1 MIKKSKIYFLND
13 LKFMK
18 SNLFLIL
25 IFTFIQYLHSEEILC
40 ELRGTYETTYSI
52 PSRNYL
58 QDIGD
63 ALKNFTAGPYT
74 PFLVDKAKANI
85 SDKWDKEEFFVNQY
99 WNKDDISGEL
109 TLVDYEVDPAINWLL
124 NESNKEIK
132 RGDRSISLEES
143 FTPNTPHPS
152 LDEYVVDYYKVINS
166 LNLFTGKGRI
176 EGNIFMSGKEIK
188 NLKSPKVSFLA
199 RGQCG
204 PAKKKY

>member
-1 MIKKSKIYFLND
+1 LPLSLYL
-13 LKFMK
+13 L
-18 SNLFLIL
+18 LFHNI
-25 IFTFIQYLHSEEILC
+25 HGEEILC

-132 RGDRSISLEES
+132 RGERSIS
-143 FTPNTPHPS
+143 
-152 LDEYVVDYYKVINS
+152 
-166 LNLFTGKGRI
+166 
-176 EGNIFMSGKEIK
+176 
-188 NLKSPKVSFLA
+188 
-199 RGQCG
+199 
-204 PAKKKY
+204 

>member
-1 MIKKSKIYFLND
+1 MSINISLYA
-13 LKFMK
+13 
-18 SNLFLIL
+18 
-25 IFTFIQYLHSEEILC
+25 EEIIC
-40 ELRGTYETTYSI
+40 ELKGTYETTYSI

-85 SDKWDKEEFFVNQY
+85 SDKWDREDFFVNQY
-99 WNKDDISGEL
+99 WSKDEITGEL
-109 TLVDYEVDPAINWLL
+109 SLVDYEVDPAITWLL
-124 NESNKEIK
+124 DGSNKELVESE
-132 RGDRSISLEES
+132 RTISLEES
-143 FTPNTPHPS
+143 YTPNTPHPN
-152 LDEYVVDYYKVINS
+152 LDEYVIDYYKIINS

>member
-1 MIKKSKIYFLND
+1 
-13 LKFMK
+13 MK

>member
-1 MIKKSKIYFLND
+1 MRISKYFII
-13 LKFMK
+13 
-18 SNLFLIL
+18 FLTIN
-25 IFTFIQYLHSEEILC
+25 ISLHAEEIIC
-40 ELRGTYETTYSI
+40 ELKGTYETTYSI

-85 SDKWDKEEFFVNQY
+85 SDKWDKEDFFVNQY
-99 WNKDDISGEL
+99 WSKDEITGEL
-109 TLVDYEVDPAINWLL
+109 SLVDYEVDPAITWLL
-124 NESNKEIK
+124 DESNKEFVEAE
-132 RGDRSISLEES
+132 RTISLEES
-143 FTPNTPHPS
+143 YTPNSPHPT
-152 LDEYVVDYYKVINS
+152 LDEYVIDYYKIINS

-188 NLKSPKVSFLA
+188 SLKSPKVSFLA